1 MIEYLSEFLD
11 RYADLLIWGTV
22 DTLIAVTVSTF
33 FAYIIGIALA
43 VVLKITAP
51 GSLKPQPVINAI
63 VGWIVNMGRS
73 IPFIILMVLLIKLSR
88 LIVGTSLGVRGSL
101 VPLTIGAA
109 PFIAR
114 LVVSSFEEIPPG
126 RIEAALAFGASTT
139 QIIWKV
145 YLRES
150 LPSLVRGAAIALIT
164 LISYQA
170 IMGAFGGGGL
180 GDLAIRY
187 GYHRFKGDVMVAAIV
202 ILIIMVQ
209 VIQSVADLVA
219 RRIDK
224 R

>member
-1 MIEYLSEFLD
+1 VIEYLSEFLD